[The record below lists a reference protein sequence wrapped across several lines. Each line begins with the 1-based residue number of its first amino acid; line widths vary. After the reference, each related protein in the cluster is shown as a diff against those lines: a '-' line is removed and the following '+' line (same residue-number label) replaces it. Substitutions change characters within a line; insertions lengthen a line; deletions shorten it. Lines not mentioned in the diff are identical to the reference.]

1 MHYKNAMLTLKGVQH
16 WINIPFN
23 KKSLET
29 EPGDSDEAD
38 SDYYEDDLIVVWESG
53 VQPLSDVQRLT
64 FLTLTIIIV
73 VIAVVG
79 NLLVLYVNLSRLV
92 LVCKRRI

>member
-29 EPGDSDEAD
+29 EHGDSDEAE
-38 SDYYEDDLIVVWESG
+38 SDYYEDDDLIVVWESA
-53 VQPLSDVQRLT
+53 VQPMSDMQRLI
-64 FLTLTIIIV
+64 FLTLTVIIV
-73 VIAVVG
+73 VIAIVG
-79 NLLVLYVNLSRLV
+79 NLLVLYVNLSRFV
-92 LVCKRRI
+92 SI